1 MQTEGYDTSGR
12 IKSHIDPMT
21 KTTQNFRKYIGC
33 LAGYYI
39 SVLVIF
45 LFIQKPIFLIYNQ
58 SFLPPEFNAGDLWQI
73 YLHGLRLDIAT
84 AAYLTAVPLLLVI
97 AGQFS
102 SRLKVFKIW
111 KIYNAIVALL
121 LAVITV
127 VDASLYE
134 FWEFKLD
141 STVLMYINDP
151 KNAAASVSGWYI
163 ALRVLWIVV
172 MTIVYLLI
180 MWLPLRKEKLQKA
193 FPTTRDRLI
202 HTGVLVLVGGVL
214 FAAIRGIDVWPNNPG
229 AAYYTKTLFYNHSAL
244 NPAFNC
250 IYSMTRTQNFADQF
264 QTIDND
270 LAVEV
275 MKEMYPP
282 TAANDTTL
290 MIIDRERP
298 NILFVI
304 LEGMG
309 ACFIGNL
316 GGDSVVAPNI
326 SRITEESVNFTR
338 AYCSSFRTDR
348 GVVSALSGYPGQP
361 NTSIMRYTN
370 KVQNLPGM
378 PRTLRDKGGY
388 STRVLYAS
396 DASFFNMS
404 GYFLTNGHEEM
415 VTQDD
420 FPAEQR
426 STKWGVPDHLAFEWL
441 YDKLQEEDADKSK
454 PHYNT
459 ILTISSHTPFDVPY
473 HRLEDE
479 KKNSFAYTD
488 SCFGAFY
495 EKLKTSPAWDNLMIV
510 VTADHGFNHEPI
522 ASPNFAHVPL
532 FVTGGAVPKHF
543 DVEAITGQTDI
554 PAIVIAQLGLPYEDF
569 TFSRNTLSSGYKDQW
584 AINSFGEGFTF
595 FDERGATV
603 YLSQPQK
610 ATFGT
615 DSLRELRGKAFWQM
629 LYQDLDKR

>member
-1 MQTEGYDTSGR
+1 
-12 IKSHIDPMT
+12 MT
-21 KTTQNFRKYIGC
+21 KATDNFLKYVIS
-33 LAGYYI
+33 LAGYFFA
-39 SVLVIF
+39 VLAIF
-45 LFIQKPIFLIYNQ
+45 LFIQKPIFLFYNR
-58 SFLPPEFNAGDLWQI
+58 SFLPPDFGAGDLWQI
-73 YLHGLRLDIAT
+73 YFHGLRLDMAT
-84 AAYLTAVPLLLVI
+84 SAYITVVPLLLVL
-97 AGQFS
+97 AKQFAM
-102 SRLKVFKIW
+102 RLNVMKIW
-111 KIYNAIVALL
+111 KIYNALVALL
-121 LAVITV
+121 LAIITV

-141 STVLMYINDP
+141 ATVFMYINDP
-151 KNAAASVSGWYI
+151 KNAAASVSVWYI
-163 ALRVLWIVV
+163 TLRVLWIIALTVV
-172 MTIVYLLI
+172 YQLI
-180 MWLPLRKEKLQKA
+180 MWLPLVKKKLPKA
-193 FPTTRDRLI
+193 YLTLKDKLI
-202 HTGVLVLVGGVL
+202 YTCVLVGIGGLL
-214 FAAIRGIDVWPNNPG
+214 FMGIRGIDVWPNNPG
-229 AAYYTKTLFYNHSAL
+229 VAYYTKTLIYNHSAL

-250 IYSMTRTQNFADQF
+250 IYSMTRTQKFSDQY
-264 QTIDND
+264 QTLDND
-270 LAVEV
+270 LATKV
-275 MKEMYPP
+275 MHEMYPQP
-282 TAANDTTL
+282 ATSDTTR

-298 NILFVI
+298 NVLFVI

-348 GVVSALSGYPGQP
+348 GVVAAISGYPGQP
-361 NTSIMRYTN
+361 NTSIMRYSN
-370 KVQNLPGM
+370 KVQNLPGL
-378 PRTLRDKGGY
+378 PRTLRDKAGY

-404 GYFLTNGHEEM
+404 GYFLTSGHEEM

-420 FPAEQR
+420 FTAEQR
-426 STKWGVPDHLAFEWL
+426 STKWGVPDHVAFEWL
-441 YDKLQEEDADKSK
+441 YDKLQEEDADKTK

-459 ILTISSHTPFDVPY
+459 MLTISSHTPFDVPY

-495 EKLKTSPAWDNLMIV
+495 EKLKASPAWDNLMIV

-532 FVTGGAVPKHF
+532 FVTGGAVPEHL
-543 DVEAITGQTDI
+543 DIDAITDQTDI
-554 PAIVIAQLGLPYEDF
+554 PAIILSQLGLPHDDF

-584 AINSFGEGFTF
+584 AINSFNDGFTF
-595 FDERGATV
+595 FDDRGTTV
-603 YLSQPQK
+603 FLNQPQE
-610 ATFGT
+610 ATFGS
-615 DSLRELRGKAFWQM
+615 DSIRELRGKAFLQL

>member
-1 MQTEGYDTSGR
+1 
-12 IKSHIDPMT
+12 MT
-21 KTTQNFRKYIGC
+21 KSTHNFLKYVKSLTGYFIAL
-33 LAGYYI
+33 LA
-39 SVLVIF
+39 IF
-45 LFIQKPIFLIYNQ
+45 LLVQKPIFLLYNHA
-58 SFLPPEFNAGDLWQI
+58 LIPEDFSIGELWQI

-84 AAYLTAVPLLLVI
+84 AAYITAFPLLMVM

-102 SRLKVFKIW
+102 SRLKVFKVW
-111 KIYNAIVALL
+111 KIYNIIIAFI

-141 STVLMYINDP
+141 ATVLMYINDP

-163 ALRVLWIVV
+163 LVRVVWILVLALLYMLVMQLALRK
-172 MTIVYLLI
+172 
-180 MWLPLRKEKLQKA
+180 RKLQKA
-193 FPTTRDRLI
+193 YPTTRDRLTY
-202 HTGVLVLVGGVL
+202 TGVLVGIGGLL
-214 FAAIRGIDVWPNNPG
+214 FIGIRGIDLWPNNPG
-229 AAYYTKTLFYNHSAL
+229 VAYYTKTLFYNHSAL

-250 IYSMTRTQNFADQF
+250 IYSMTRTQSFGHQY
-264 QTIDND
+264 QTLDND

-275 MKEMYPP
+275 MKEMFPP
-282 TAANDTTL
+282 KAPGDTTL
-290 MIIDRERP
+290 RIIDRPRP
-298 NILFVI
+298 NVLFVI
-304 LEGMG
+304 IEGMG

-316 GGDSVVAPNI
+316 GGDNVVAPNI

-348 GVVSALSGYPGQP
+348 GVVAALSGYPGQP

-378 PRTLRDKGGY
+378 ARTLRDKGGY

-404 GYFLTNGHEEM
+404 GYFLTNGHDEM

-426 STKWGVPDHLAFEWL
+426 LSKWGVPDHLAFEWL
-441 YDKLQEEDADKSK
+441 YDKLQEEEADKSK

-459 ILTISSHTPFDVPY
+459 MLTISSHTPFDVPY

-488 SCFGAFY
+488 SCFGSFY

-532 FVTGGAVPKHF
+532 FVTGGAVPRHF
-543 DVEAITGQTDI
+543 DVDAITDQTDI
-554 PAIVIAQLGLPYEDF
+554 PALLLAQLDLPYDDF
-569 TFSRNTLSSGYKDQW
+569 TFSRNTLSSGYTDQW
-584 AINSFGEGFTF
+584 AINSFNDGFTF
-595 FDERGATV
+595 FDERGTTV
-603 YLSQPQK
+603 YLNQPQK
-610 ATFGT
+610 STFES
-615 DSLRELRGKAFWQM
+615 DSIRELRGKAFLQI
-629 LYQDLDKR
+629 LYQDLDQR

>member
-1 MQTEGYDTSGR
+1 
-12 IKSHIDPMT
+12 MT
-21 KTTQNFRKYIGC
+21 KNTQNFLKYIGC
-33 LAGYYI
+33 LAGYFI
-39 SVLVIF
+39 AVLAIFMLVQRPIF
-45 LFIQKPIFLIYNQ
+45 LFYNQ
-58 SFLPPEFNAGDLWQI
+58 SFLPPDFSAADIWRI

-84 AAYLTAVPLLLVI
+84 SGYITAVPLLLVI

-111 KIYNAIVALL
+111 KIYNVVIALL
-121 LAVITV
+121 LALITV
-127 VDASLYE
+127 SDASLYE

-141 STVLMYINDP
+141 STVFMYVNDP

-163 ALRVLWIVV
+163 FLRVVWIIL
-172 MTIVYLLI
+172 MTMMFQLI
-180 MWLPLRKEKLQKA
+180 MWLPLRKKRLQKA
-193 FPTTRDRLI
+193 YPTTRDRLI
-202 HTGVLVLVGGVL
+202 HTCVLIAIGGVL
-214 FAAIRGIDVWPNNPG
+214 FVAIRGIDIWPNNPG
-229 AAYYTKTLFYNHSAL
+229 VAYYTKTLFYNHCSL

-250 IYSMTRTQNFADQF
+250 IYSMTRTQSFANQY
-264 QTIDND
+264 QTLDND
-270 LAVEV
+270 MAVQI

-282 TAANDTTL
+282 KEDSDTTM

-326 SRITEESVNFTR
+326 SRITNESVNFTR

-361 NTSIMRYTN
+361 STSIMRYTN

-378 PRTLRDKGGY
+378 PRILRDKGGY

-396 DASFFNMS
+396 DATFFNMS

-426 STKWGVPDHLAFEWL
+426 STKWGVPDHIAFEWL
-441 YDKLQEEDADKSK
+441 YDKLQEEDSDKSK

-459 ILTISSHTPFDVPY
+459 MLTISSHTPFDVPY
-473 HRLEDE
+473 HRLDDE

-495 EKLKTSPAWDNLMIV
+495 EKLKASPAWDNLMMV
-510 VTADHGFNHEPI
+510 VTADHGFNHEPV

-532 FVTGGAVPKHF
+532 FVTGGAVPRHF
-543 DVEAITGQTDI
+543 NIDAITDQTDI
-554 PAIVIAQLGLPYEDF
+554 PATVLAQLGLPHDDF
-569 TFSRNTLSSGYKDQW
+569 TFSRNVLSSGYKDQW
-584 AINSFGEGFTF
+584 AINSFNDGFTF
-595 FDERGATV
+595 FDDRGTTV
-603 YLSQPQK
+603 YLNQPQE
-610 ATFGT
+610 ATFGS
-615 DSLRELRGKAFWQM
+615 DSIRELRGKAFQQL
-629 LYQDLDKR
+629 LYQDLDRR

>member
-1 MQTEGYDTSGR
+1 
-12 IKSHIDPMT
+12 MT
-21 KTTQNFRKYIGC
+21 KSTQNFLKYLWS
-33 LAGYYI
+33 LAGYFFA
-39 SVLVIF
+39 VLAIF
-45 LFIQKPIFLIYNQ
+45 LLVQKPIFILYNQ
-58 SFLPPEFNAGDLWQI
+58 SFLPADFSASDIWQI
-73 YLHGLRLDIAT
+73 YLHGLRLDLAT
-84 AAYLTAVPLLLVI
+84 SAYLTAVPLLLVM
-97 AGQFS
+97 AKQFS
-102 SRLKVFKIW
+102 MRMDVFKIW
-111 KIYNAIVALL
+111 KIYNTLMALL
-121 LAVITV
+121 LAIITV

-141 STVLMYINDP
+141 TTVFMYINDP

-163 ALRVLWIVV
+163 FIRVLWIIALTVV
-172 MTIVYLLI
+172 YQLI
-180 MWLPLRKEKLQKA
+180 MLLPLLRRKMQKA
-193 FPTTRDRLI
+193 YLTLRDKLMHTCILI
-202 HTGVLVLVGGVL
+202 GVGGLL
-214 FAAIRGIDVWPNNPG
+214 FVAIRGIDVWPNNPG
-229 AAYYTKTLFYNHSAL
+229 ASYYTKTLIYNHCAL

-250 IYSMTRTQNFADQF
+250 IYSMTRTQSFAGQYQNLDDEVA
-264 QTIDND
+264 TR
-270 LAVEV
+270 V
-275 MKEMYPP
+275 MKEMYPMP
-282 TAANDTTL
+282 SPADTTL
-290 MIIDRERP
+290 MIIDRKRP
-298 NILFVI
+298 NILYVI

-316 GGDSVVAPNI
+316 GGDSIVAPNI
-326 SRITEESVNFTR
+326 SRITGESVNFTR

-348 GVVSALSGYPGQP
+348 GVVAALSGYPGQP

-370 KVQNLPGM
+370 KVQNLPGL

-404 GYFLTNGHEEM
+404 GYFLTSGHDEM
-415 VTQDD
+415 MTQDD

-426 STKWGVPDHLAFEWL
+426 TAKWGVPDHLAFEWL

-459 ILTISSHTPFDVPY
+459 MLTISSHTPFDVPY

-495 EKLKTSPAWDNLMIV
+495 ERLKTSPAWDNLMIV

-522 ASPNFAHVPL
+522 ASSGFAHVPL
-532 FVTGGAVPKHF
+532 FITGGAVPDSF
-543 DVEAITGQTDI
+543 DIDAITDQTDI
-554 PAIVIAQLGLPYEDF
+554 PAIVLAQLGLPYDDF

-584 AINSFGEGFTF
+584 AINSFNDGFTF
-595 FDERGATV
+595 FDDRGTTV
-603 YLSQPQK
+603 YLHEPQE
-610 ATFGT
+610 AIYGP
-615 DSLRELRGKAFWQM
+615 DSIRVLRGKAFVQK